1 MVHKLKRMMGRVDV
15 RVLVLLTAGILM
27 GSLAWATVQLSGE
40 QAEDSDARTLNT
52 WRDLIK
58 EFADFRDTSYPLV
71 IPALLSDASPMDWA
85 ALQMNDWFWDF
96 EAGTYYFDPGSE
108 ISKQIPHDTDLMVYE
123 DIAQKELLVLSVPK
137 TAGAPYK
144 EEMVFRATAWPQP
157 SRFERHQRYLDRE
170 LCKRRIVWHITLKSR
185 RVAERETALA
195 ASQPAMA
202 LTDSGGS
209 MQTMSMEALEE
220 LKITH
225 IKKVTNSLQL
235 EISYP
240 SSYSGSVWSAYS
252 YDMPACV
259 YTNGGSGSGGGFEP
273 PTNEAPCEGCS
284 TCYTDPEKSFAGLDR
299 VWTLAVSNLVLTGEA
314 STVWLDARPL
324 GLNTNNEPCHRIY
337 AIGANAVDEDNDGLN
352 SAVELFVHKT
362 NPTLSDADLD
372 GALDGAEIRAGT
384 NPLNHP
390 GDSDEDGLSDDLETV
405 LGTDPDSADTDLDW
419 FSDGF
424 EEAKRLRSS

>member
-1 MVHKLKRMMGRVDV
+1 M
-15 RVLVLLTAGILM
+15 RVLCLLLLGGLF
-27 GSLAWATVQLSGE
+27 GSLTYAAVQLTKE
-40 QAEDSDARTLNT
+40 QAEDFNARTLNT
-52 WRDLIK
+52 WPQLIK
-58 EFADFRDTSYPLV
+58 EFTSFRDSSYPLV
-71 IPALLSDASPMDWA
+71 ISALLPDDSPIDWA
-85 ALQMNDWFWDF
+85 VLQMNDWFWDF

-108 ISKQIPHDTDLMVYE
+108 ISKQIPHDADLMIYE
-123 DIAQKELLVLSVPK
+123 DIAQEELLIMSVPK
-137 TAGAPYK
+137 TAGSPYK
-144 EEMVFRATAWPQP
+144 EEMVFRALPWPQP
-157 SRFERHQRYLDRE
+157 SKFESYQRYLDRE

-185 RVAERETALA
+185 RVTERETALA
-195 ASQPAMA
+195 ASQPAMV
-202 LTDSGGS
+202 LTDSSGS